1 MGAVLVNVDALD
13 VFAVE
18 VAAGVGAFV
27 YDEAALAPAFC
38 KASKGGAVEAGTDDE
53 VVVHL

>member
-1 MGAVLVNVDALD
+1 MGAVLMDVDALD

-18 VAAGVGAFV
+18 VAAGVGALV
-27 YDEAALAPAFC
+27 DDEATLAPTFS
-38 KASKGGAVEAGTDDE
+38 KASKGGAVEAGTDNE